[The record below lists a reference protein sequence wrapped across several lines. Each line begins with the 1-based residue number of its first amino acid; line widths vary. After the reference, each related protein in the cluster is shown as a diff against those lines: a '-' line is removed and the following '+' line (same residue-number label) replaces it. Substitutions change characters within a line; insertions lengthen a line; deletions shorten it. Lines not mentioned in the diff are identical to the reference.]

1 MSGKVKKLWRVC
13 TTALV
18 ALTVVLA
25 VLLAGVRLFGLTPY
39 CVLSGSME
47 PAYPVGS
54 LIYVQNC
61 AASDVQ
67 VGDAI
72 TFVLNEDL
80 ELATHRVVAI
90 DAERRQ
96 FTTQGDANDAPDGTP
111 VAFENLVGKPVFA
124 IPYLGYV
131 SQWITNPPGMY
142 LAIAAGVVLVL
153 LLFLPDL
160 LRAADRADRRA
171 AEKTP
176 PDSNREGEPR

>member
-1 MSGKVKKLWRVC
+1 MHGAVKKFWNVC
-13 TTALV
+13 TTMLVIVAMAL
-18 ALTVVLA
+18 AL
-25 VLLAGVRLFGLTPY
+25 LLAGVRLFGLTPY

-54 LIYVQNC
+54 LIYVQDC

-72 TFVLNEDL
+72 TFVLNADL

-96 FTTQGDANDAPDGTP
+96 FTTRGDANEAPDGNP
-111 VAFENLVGKPVFA
+111 VAFENLVGRPVFA
-124 IPYLGYV
+124 IPCLGYV
-131 SQWITNPPGMY
+131 SHWISNPPGMY
-142 LAIAAGVVLVL
+142 LAIALGVALVL

-160 LRAADRADRRA
+160 VRAADRADRR
-171 AEKTP
+171 
-176 PDSNREGEPR
+176 GEET

>member
-1 MSGKVKKLWRVC
+1 MSGKAKKVWNVC
-13 TTALV
+13 TTVIV
-18 ALTVVLA
+18 ALAVALA
-25 VLLAGVRLFGLTPY
+25 VLLAGVRLFGITPY

-47 PAYPVGS
+47 PVYPTGA
-54 LIYVQNC
+54 LIYVQTC
-61 AASDVQ
+61 DAADVQ

-90 DAERRQ
+90 DAVQRQ
-96 FTTQGDANDAPDGTP
+96 FTTQGDANAAPDGTP

-131 SQWITNPPGMY
+131 SHWIANPPGLY
-142 LAIAAGVVLVL
+142 LTIALAAVLVL

-160 LRAADRADRRA
+160 LRAAERADRR
-171 AEKTP
+171 E
-176 PDSNREGEPR
+176 RGEEI

>member
-1 MSGKVKKLWRVC
+1 MSGKAKKLWRVC

-18 ALTVVLA
+18 ALAVALA
-25 VLLAGVRLFGLTPY
+25 ALLALVRLFGLTPY

-47 PAYPVGS
+47 PAYPTGA
-54 LIYVQNC
+54 LLYVRTC

-90 DAERRQ
+90 DAGRRQ
-96 FTTQGDANDAPDGTP
+96 FTTQGDANETPDAAP
-111 VAFENLVGKPVFA
+111 VAFENLVGKPAFA
-124 IPYLGYV
+124 IPWLGYV
-131 SQWITNPPGMY
+131 SQWISHPPGMY
-142 LAIAAGVVLVL
+142 LAAALGAVLVL

-160 LRAADRADRRA
+160 LRAADRADRKVSDRKGA
-171 AEKTP
+171 
-176 PDSNREGEPR
+176 RE